1 MNLPMPIYGHHVEDI
16 TLYLDAEHQ
25 ERLAALKAMVE
36 ESKAHQLTGF
46 IGGPPC
52 PDFSV
57 AGKIEVEMVIMVVFP
72 VRMLV

>member
-1 MNLPMPIYGHHVEDI
+1 MNSTKPLMMYISMHTKNMNLPMPIYGHHVEDI

-57 AGKIEVEMVIMVVFP
+57 A
-72 VRMLV
+72 